1 MPTPP
6 NNKGRKVKKINHF
19 TTAHLLTLLF
29 DGLLPLEALAAETGL
44 HYVTVCDF
52 TRELH
57 RARVLYIDHFDE
69 DTRGR
74 LTLTV
79 YKIGRQPDAKRTPLT
94 EAEKQ
99 KRYREG
105 KKLREQQAALSIQPC
120 V

>member
-69 DTRGR
+69 DTRATHPYGLQDR
-74 LTLTV
+74 PQAR
-79 YKIGRQPDAKRTPLT
+79 RQAHTAD
-94 EAEKQ
+94 
-99 KRYREG
+99 
-105 KKLREQQAALSIQPC
+105 
-120 V
+120 